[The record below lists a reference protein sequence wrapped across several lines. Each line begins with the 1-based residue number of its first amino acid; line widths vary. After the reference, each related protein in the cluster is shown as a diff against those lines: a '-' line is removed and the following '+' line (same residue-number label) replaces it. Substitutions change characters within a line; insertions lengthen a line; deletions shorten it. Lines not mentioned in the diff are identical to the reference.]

1 MIFYNVCMTRWH
13 DMAQFR
19 VPGIRTTKLRRDQ
32 ERHSVPFISTLHPT
46 RHQAGRLFEDGC
58 GTPGTVCFLEL
69 GSWFMVDSIVDR
81 VEARGKFR
89 GCLATLMYQV
99 QKHSFFTWECWP
111 MEWLLCICGLDCSM
125 RRWSVWTQSLENDC
139 FRVMFWAFWHE
150 ALI

>member
-1 MIFYNVCMTRWH
+1 MYDKMARYGTVSCTWH
-13 DMAQFR
+13 QNHKAPAW
-19 VPGIRTTKLRRDQ
+19 PGTSL
-32 ERHSVPFISTLHPT
+32 SPFHLNITPNP
-46 RHQAGRLFEDGC
+46 
-58 GTPGTVCFLEL
+58 TPGWEVVWRWFWDSWDCLFFGVCF
-69 GSWFMVDSIVDR
+69 MVHSIVDR

-89 GCLATLMYQV
+89 GGLATLMYQV

-111 MEWLLCICGLDCSM
+111 LEWLLCICGLDCSM